1 MYKHLFKK
9 SKIGIA
15 INTFPKTAK
24 NVSNVYK
31 TGIRIFDVD
40 THKTYS
46 LVIHLFRIMI
56 YVNRTNTGDCQK

>member
-1 MYKHLFKK
+1 MYKHFFKK
-9 SKIGIA
+9 SRISIA

-24 NVSNVYK
+24 RVSTVYN
-31 TGIRIFDVD
+31 TGIRIFNAD

-56 YVNRTNTGDCQK
+56 YVNHTDTGTCQ